1 MTPLVDGHQT
11 KDIAMLTRMKACD
24 EKKVLINDGKYLGIN
39 MVESN
44 GYKC

>member
-24 EKKVLINDGKYLGIN
+24 EKKVLKKDGQDLGIN
-39 MVESN
+39 MVQLD
-44 GYKC
+44 GHKC